1 MRKRKIISVEDEMWG
16 NYRRALATYNQK
28 HYLWYLPT
36 RQDETW
42 IMVDMNDRIISV
54 PRTTV
59 PRYAKT

>member
-1 MRKRKIISVEDEMWG
+1 MWG